1 MPAVHIDSSGTGT
14 GPPLVLIHSLLTDA
28 RAYDATVAELG
39 DRYCVHR
46 VWLPGFG
53 PSAPLDGGESHTLFD
68 LAGVVA
74 EAMPDGGV
82 GPGAAVLGNGLGAFV
97 AVAMAIA
104 GGSDFGPLIV
114 ANGGAVFSEDR
125 RGAFETMSRLV
136 SESGMAAVV
145 DTAVRR
151 IFPEEYLA
159 AHPEAMEDRRR
170 VLLDIDPTSFAACCR
185 ALHAMDLR
193 PGLGS
198 IANPTLVVG
207 GSADATTPPEMSAE
221 LAASIAGAE
230 LVVLDDCGHCPPLQ
244 QPAALATAVDAFLT
258 RHLQQ

>member
-1 MPAVHIDSSGTGT
+1 MHIDSSGE

-28 RAYDATVAELG
+28 RAYDAVAATLSG
-39 DRYCVHR
+39 RYRLHR
-46 VWLPGFG
+46 AWLPGFG
-53 PSAPLDGGESHTLFD
+53 PSPPLTPDGSPDLFH
-68 LAGVVA
+68 LAAMVS
-74 EAMPDGGV
+74 EAMSETGVEPD
-82 GPGAAVLGNGLGAFV
+82 AAVLGNGLGAFI

-104 GGSDFGPLIV
+104 HGSDFGPLIV

-125 RGAFETMSRLV
+125 RGAFSTMSRLV
-136 SESGMAAVV
+136 SEAGMAAVV
-145 DTAVRR
+145 ETAVRR

-159 AHPEAMEDRRR
+159 AHPEAIEDRRR
-170 VLLDIDPTSFAACCR
+170 ALLEVDPASFASCCR

-198 IANPTLVVG
+198 ITNPTLVIG

-244 QPAALATAVDAFLT
+244 QPAALAAAVDAFLT
-258 RHLQQ
+258 RHLPR

>member
-1 MPAVHIDSSGTGT
+1 MPAVHIDSSGT

-28 RAYDATVAELG
+28 RAYDSVAAELSG
-39 DRYCVHR
+39 GYCVHR

-53 PSAPLDGGESHTLFD
+53 PSAPLDGSEPHTLFD
-68 LAGVVA
+68 LAGMVA
-74 EAMPDGGV
+74 DAMSDGNV
-82 GPGAAVLGNGLGAFV
+82 GPDAAVLGNGLGAFV

-104 GGSDFGPLIV
+104 HGSDIGPLIV
-114 ANGGAVFSEDR
+114 ANGGAVFSEER

-136 SESGMAAVV
+136 SEAGMAAVV

-159 AHPEAMEDRRR
+159 AHPETIEDRRR
-170 VLLDIDPTSFAACCR
+170 VLLDIDPASFAACCR

-193 PGLGS
+193 PDLGR
-198 IANPTLVVG
+198 IINPTLVVG

-230 LVVLDDCGHCPPLQ
+230 LVILDDCGHCPPLQ
-244 QPAALATAVDAFLT
+244 QPEALAAAVDAFLS
-258 RHLQQ
+258 RHLQP